1 MIIQRNI
8 YVNERYETRN
18 LSRIAYV
25 YDIVIFRTI

>member
-8 YVNERYETRN
+8 YVNARYETRN
-18 LSRIAYV
+18 LSRNAYV